1 VGSVCTSCGTKPRE
15 NARFCDGCGSQ
26 IAAPVGSAE
35 YKQVTVLFADVVR
48 SMELAATLDPERLR
62 DIMSA
67 VFNRSALVVQRYGGT
82 VDKFT
87 GDGIMAFFGA
97 PVALED
103 HAFRACLCALDIQ
116 HEITALASEAHGR
129 DGIDLRL
136 RIGLDSGQVIA
147 GDIDSGPGG
156 YTAIGVH
163 VGMAQ
168 RMESAAPA
176 RGVMISETTARLV
189 SHVAVLGEPEMV
201 RIKGSDSPVTAYR
214 LLGTGDPGRHRRH
227 DTTLVGRAWELTAL
241 TGILEQAILG
251 AGAIVGVVGPPGIG
265 KSRITSEL
273 SDLAAHRGAEV
284 FTTYCEAHAGD
295 IPFHAVA
302 RLLRAV
308 FGVAGTD
315 PETARTRVRAR
326 LDAASPDDLLLLD
339 DLLGI
344 RDPDTPP
351 SEIDPEARRRRLTS
365 LINTASL
372 ARTTPTVYVIEDAH
386 WIDDVSDSM
395 LADFIAV
402 VPHTPSLVVTTYR
415 PEYHGK
421 LTRLPRS
428 QTIALAPLNDSQ
440 TTSLTAEL
448 LGVDSSIGGLAAR
461 IAGRALGNPFF
472 AEEIVRDLA
481 ERGIIDGRR
490 GDYVAHG
497 DIADITV
504 PSTLHATIA
513 ARVDRLDAPAK
524 RTLNAAAAIGS
535 QFSADLVGRLV
546 DDTDLP
552 ALVAA
557 ELIDQVVFTP
567 RAGYEFRHPLIR
579 TVAYESQLKSSRA
592 DLHRRLA
599 TAIELNDPASV
610 DENAA
615 LIATHYEAAGDLNA
629 AYIWHM
635 RAGGWSSFRDLAAAT
650 TSWENARQVAD
661 RLPIDDPNR
670 LAMRIAPRT
679 LLCGNAWRIGGTVAD
694 TGFEE
699 LRELTGAAGD
709 KVSLAIGMAGWITAL
724 TFNDRIT
731 ESALLADEFVAL
743 MESTG
748 DPALVVGLLPAA
760 IQATSHAGE
769 ASHTQ
774 RLTARL
780 IDLADGDAAMGNLII
795 GSPLTLG
802 LMFRGVSKVFQGLP
816 GSAADFDAALAA
828 GRPIDTTCF
837 ATAVLFKTCCTTL
850 GAFVSDDA
858 AMSEAVDVLAQAESG
873 DNFALAC
880 GLTARG
886 ALLVHRGGSD
896 ADVGCELL
904 LRVREMSLA
913 HLWSLVGVR
922 IAGIYLATRKLK
934 TGDLDG
940 SVDIIDDVI
949 DSALRA
955 GDMFWLG
962 HATAILVEALVERG
976 TRSDL
981 RAAQSAVDRLE
992 AVPVTPGFVMHEV
1005 QLLRM
1010 RALLTRAHGDE
1021 AGYCSYAER
1030 YRTRATECGFAG
1042 HVAQAEA
1049 M

>member
-1 VGSVCTSCGTKPRE
+1 MSATATACPSCGTKPRE
-15 NARFCDGCGSQ
+15 NARFCDSCGSP

-67 VFNRSALVVQRYGGT
+67 VFHRSALVVQRYGGT

-87 GDGIMAFFGA
+87 GDGIMALFGA

-103 HAFRACLCALDIQ
+103 HAFRGCLCALDIQ
-116 HEITALASEAHGR
+116 HEITALAGEAHGR

-136 RIGLDSGQVIA
+136 RIGLNSGQVIA

-156 YTAIGVH
+156 YTAIGVQ

-168 RMESAAPA
+168 RMEAAAPPG
-176 RGVMISETTARLV
+176 GVMISDTTAHLV
-189 SHVAVLGEPEMV
+189 SHVAVLGEPESV

-241 TGILEQAILG
+241 TGILEQAISG
-251 AGAIVGVVGPPGIG
+251 GGAIVGVVGPPGIG

-273 SDLAAHRGAEV
+273 SDIAAHRGVEV

-295 IPFHAVA
+295 IPFHAVG

-308 FGVAGTD
+308 FGVTGTD

-326 LDAASPDDLLLLD
+326 LDGASSDDLLLLD

-344 RDPDTPP
+344 RDPDTLAP
-351 SEIDPEARRRRLTS
+351 EIDPDARRRRLTS

-415 PEYHGK
+415 PEYRGR
-421 LTRLPRS
+421 LTRLHRS

-448 LGVDSSIGGLAAR
+448 LGVDSSIGGLAAS
-461 IAGRALGNPFF
+461 IAGRAAGNPFF

-481 ERGIIDGRR
+481 ERGVIYGRR
-490 GDYVAHG
+490 GGYVAQG

-513 ARVDRLDAPAK
+513 ARVDRLDVAAK

-535 QFSADLVGRLV
+535 RFSADLVGRLV

-552 ALVAA
+552 SLVAA

-567 RAGYEFRHPLIR
+567 HAEYEFRHPLIR

-599 TAIELNDPASV
+599 TAIELHDPAAL

-615 LIATHYEAAGDLNA
+615 LIANHYEAAGDLSA

-650 TSWENARQVAD
+650 TSWERARQVAD
-661 RLPIDDPNR
+661 QLPIEDPKR

-679 LLCGNAWRIGGTVAD
+679 LLCGNAWRTVGTVAD
-694 TGFEE
+694 TGFDE
-699 LRELTGAAGD
+699 LRALTDAAGD
-709 KVSLAIGMAGWITAL
+709 KVSLAIGMTGWMTAL
-724 TFNDRIT
+724 NYNDRIT
-731 ESALLADEFVAL
+731 EAARLADEFVAL
-743 MESTG
+743 IESIG
-748 DPALVVGLLPAA
+748 DPALTVGLLPWRV
-760 IQATSHAGE
+760 AGQVSSLVKQSRRVLLAE
-769 ASHTQ
+769 
-774 RLTARL
+774 RL
-780 IDLADGDAAMGNLII
+780 IDLANGDATMGNLTYRITAD
-795 GSPLTLG
+795 P
-802 LMFRGVSKVFQGLP
+802 RPGVSRARENVP
-816 GSAADFDAALAA
+816 G
-828 GRPIDTTCF
+828 
-837 ATAVLFKTCCTTL
+837 
-850 GAFVSDDA
+850 
-858 AMSEAVDVLAQAESG
+858 
-873 DNFALAC
+873 
-880 GLTARG
+880 
-886 ALLVHRGGSD
+886 
-896 ADVGCELL
+896 
-904 LRVREMSLA
+904 
-913 HLWSLVGVR
+913 
-922 IAGIYLATRKLK
+922 
-934 TGDLDG
+934 
-940 SVDIIDDVI
+940 
-949 DSALRA
+949 
-955 GDMFWLG
+955 
-962 HATAILVEALVERG
+962 
-976 TRSDL
+976 RS
-981 RAAQSAVDRLE
+981 RL
-992 AVPVTPGFVMHEV
+992 
-1005 QLLRM
+1005 
-1010 RALLTRAHGDE
+1010 
-1021 AGYCSYAER
+1021 
-1030 YRTRATECGFAG
+1030 
-1042 HVAQAEA
+1042 
-1049 M
+1049 